1 MTEVPKIVHD
11 RLRAGLPDQTAS
23 GAPHPDA
30 DLLTAFA
37 EQALSGAERDGV
49 LGHLALCGDCRE
61 VVALA
66 LPTETVAAPRAAGA
80 EGGEAATGAK
90 EPGRRRLAIFA
101 WPTLRWAALAAGVAL
116 AASVLLLRPA
126 KQNVAV
132 LSPAAPPVTATA
144 PPVAEP
150 QTAQPMDRIAT
161 LTRTDVAKSKT
172 ELSLPK
178 KLKAEESAPRPVPA
192 ESGILIADAKTA
204 GNKKDSGQS
213 DKPAAD
219 APTGIR
225 AFHYDASASRKT
237 TEAVEVSGA
246 AVAVEEAPAAE
257 GNVMARNE
265 VPAIEKAKAA
275 LPGLEVDQQQKIQAA
290 AAPAM
295 ARAKA
300 MSGANA
306 GQLEHSA
313 KAALIRNAIWR
324 IAAGALQRSLDSG
337 QTWQNTFHADHPL
350 LCYASQGEDVW
361 TGGQAGTL
369 FHSANGGLTWT
380 QVQPAIKDQPL
391 TADITRIDVRGPA
404 EVVVSTSNHE
414 TWTTT
419 EGGKTWEKQ

>member
-1 MTEVPKIVHD
+1 
-11 RLRAGLPDQTAS
+11 
-23 GAPHPDA
+23 
-30 DLLTAFA
+30 
-37 EQALSGAERDGV
+37 
-49 LGHLALCGDCRE
+49 
-61 VVALA
+61 
-66 LPTETVAAPRAAGA
+66 
-80 EGGEAATGAK
+80 
-90 EPGRRRLAIFA
+90 
-101 WPTLRWAALAAGVAL
+101 
-116 AASVLLLRPA
+116 
-126 KQNVAV
+126 
-132 LSPAAPPVTATA
+132 
-144 PPVAEP
+144 
-150 QTAQPMDRIAT
+150 
-161 LTRTDVAKSKT
+161 
-172 ELSLPK
+172 
-178 KLKAEESAPRPVPA
+178 
-192 ESGILIADAKTA
+192 
-204 GNKKDSGQS
+204 
-213 DKPAAD
+213 
-219 APTGIR
+219 
-225 AFHYDASASRKT
+225 
-237 TEAVEVSGA
+237 
-246 AVAVEEAPAAE
+246 
-257 GNVMARNE
+257 MARNE
-265 VPAIEKAKAA
+265 LPAIEKAKAA

-419 EGGKTWEKQ
+419 EGGKIWEKQ